1 MLLTHAGPAAVARDS
16 SGNIQVA
23 FFFVSDSGKFF
34 ASEGRWIAEVWNLNH
49 FFPLLHS
56 PSALLHSPPAAP
68 ALPPR
73 DASALCIRPPCLASF
88 PLSVSVRASTSGCR
102 VFAKPALQRVAGSDS
117 AHGLTVFQ

>member
-23 FFFVSDSGKFF
+23 FFLVSDSGKFF

-49 FFPLLHS
+49 FFPLLLS
-56 PSALLHSPPAAP
+56 PSALLHSPPDAR
-68 ALPPR
+68 ALP
-73 DASALCIRPPCLASF
+73 LASF
-88 PLSVSVRASTSGCR
+88 PLSISARAPTSGCR
-102 VFAKPALQRVAGSDS
+102 VFAKPAPQRVAGTNA